1 MKRIIQLGIAL
12 LIGNTLYGHEYEH
25 AMAID
30 RLMNQLASMQE
41 EIPMDLELHI
51 LGTNTP
57 TINDLEI
64 QRAIR
69 KPRFLESLKKFFRI
83 FMIIINNQAVQSK
96 LKILGVMVANLIQV
110 SIQAVQAN
118 QTVQAAQATTTTTQS
133 NDPIDGIQPIPESG
147 TTTKKTLLSTSG
159 QQDQTTQVVLTNFA
173 VIASHFINILRDPEN
188 SENVTPNLIGMLGG
202 IVTIGTEVVKRGQFD
217 ANEQEISEFIHQL
230 DPNFTQ
236 DLVDTIQETVRLR
249 SNN

>member
-41 EIPMDLELHI
+41 EVPMDLELHI

-69 KPRFLESLKKFFRI
+69 KPRFIESLKKFFRI
-83 FMIIINNQAVQSK
+83 FMIIINNQAVQGK
-96 LKILGVMVANLIQV
+96 LKIIGVMIANLIQV

-118 QTVQAAQATTTTTQS
+118 QAAQVAQATTTQS

-147 TTTKKTLLSTSG
+147 TTTKKTLLNTSK
-159 QQDQTTQVVLTNFA
+159 QQDQTTEVVLTNFA
-173 VIASHFINILRDPEN
+173 VIASHFISILRDPEN
-188 SENVTPNLIGMLGG
+188 SKIVTPNLIGMLGG

-217 ANEQEISEFIHQL
+217 ADEQEISEFINQL

-249 SNN
+249 SNC